1 MNAKAP
7 ILLETLIDDP
17 GEVEGIFARNAPYTP
32 LGGWFRPDRDG
43 DEAKSPMWFQKDWV
57 HADFSAQ
64 GSDLF
69 FHHPRMLA
77 AAREFYSAEVVVP
90 RTIYVNLMAAI
101 SECGPAHTDNPTFR
115 GRDRT
120 NTPMMLLRAMF
131 WSGLFERW
139 YIRQATSVWWMNDV
153 EGGGFRYWPDGPHA
167 APSRHRQ
174 PMANTALLGD
184 NHGMFHQVEPVGPF
198 EGGTLGVPASSELAP
213 LADGS
218 GDWAVTHSGRAL
230 FRAPFSDYRASVLW
244 KADIYASEAERVELA
259 EDRLSLAELCRIFNR
274 DLAERDAALRVDLSR
289 IQDPSLP
296 SELAEF
302 YPEAT
307 PLAAGKSM
315 FDPN

>member
-1 MNAKAP
+1 
-7 ILLETLIDDP
+7 
-17 GEVEGIFARNAPYTP
+17 
-32 LGGWFRPDRDG
+32 
-43 DEAKSPMWFQKDWV
+43 
-57 HADFSAQ
+57 
-64 GSDLF
+64 
-69 FHHPRMLA
+69 
-77 AAREFYSAEVVVP
+77 
-90 RTIYVNLMAAI
+90 
-101 SECGPAHTDNPTFR
+101 
-115 GRDRT
+115 
-120 NTPMMLLRAMF
+120 
-131 WSGLFERW
+131 
-139 YIRQATSVWWMNDV
+139 
-153 EGGGFRYWPDGPHA
+153 
-167 APSRHRQ
+167 
-174 PMANTALLGD
+174 MANTALLGD